1 MVGLLE
7 PNNILHRICPN
18 RQASLETNATK
29 ETAVNVI
36 DRTEI
41 IFDLRQIRH
50 AVDEL
55 IRRVEQDESESVKSR
70 LSEIELAV
78 AAEFGVD
85 RAMLMIRKR
94 QFNSSWPRFVA
105 IALAIDRLPVSWE
118 WLQTHYRF
126 KSNKSISHA
135 RTWVRKKCQDP
146 QFKQRIERIRRL
158 LNEDEKEQM
167 DKQTL

>member
-1 MVGLLE
+1 M
-7 PNNILHRICPN
+7 NI
-18 RQASLETNATK
+18 
-29 ETAVNVI
+29 V

-50 AVDEL
+50 AVDAM
-55 IRRVEQDESESVKSR
+55 IRRVEQDEAESVKSR

-105 IALAIDRLPVSWE
+105 IALAIDLLPVSWE
-118 WLQTHYRF
+118 WMKTHYRF
-126 KSNKSISHA
+126 KSQKSISHA
-135 RTWVRKKCQDP
+135 RTWVRKRCQNRL
-146 QFKQRIERIRRL
+146 FMERIDRIRKA
-158 LNEDEKEQM
+158 LNGEKV
-167 DKQTL
+167 KA